1 MTEFEV
7 AEDSVLYH
15 FADFGVGN
23 LPGRL
28 FTVLQ
33 HGYVAVERAEKIV
46 HVYEVGGQRQLVC
59 KSVPLSHRSS
69 FEERLI

>member
-15 FADFGVGN
+15 FADFGVGH

-28 FTVLQ
+28 FTVLK

-46 HVYEVGGQRQLVC
+46 HVYEVRG
-59 KSVPLSHRSS
+59 
-69 FEERLI
+69 

>member
-1 MTEFEV
+1 MAEFEV

-23 LPGRL
+23 LPDRL
-28 FTVLQ
+28 STVLQ
-33 HGYVAVERAEKIV
+33 NSYVAVERAEKIV
-46 HVYEVGGQRQLVC
+46 HVHEVRGQRQLVS

-69 FEERLI
+69 FEE